1 MRLQTRLSLVIT
13 SLILLTATAIGCF
26 AIATSYSSQLNS
38 SDQIIEGV
46 IEELSTSN
54 DNPLSLST
62 YLADISNLKFSVAY
76 ITEEYDLIPLHDGD
90 SEISNSPKR
99 AVVESALNKAL
110 NLDQSRIRAYQFSA
124 GEYLLLYYSIEEI
137 NQTRSKNIELLIIF
151 TALIVFIS
159 TLITL
164 IIFRNDNELNLL
176 VNLLRR
182 NQQRIQEFIGD
193 ASHELRT
200 PLTVIRGYFELLKK
214 NKSDSNQNEV
224 YQNRIESEIFRMQS
238 IIDDLLFITE
248 LDDLNES
255 DTSDSSISSQVQSM
269 VDDLRFLQPK
279 RKIISSIEPNLTLI
293 IANSHLT
300 QLLAN
305 ISSNIS
311 RHTPQDSLVNIEL
324 FRFDGGIKLIIEDS
338 GPGLPDYFY
347 KNGIQA
353 FQRFDKSRSRES
365 GGSGLGMTIMEKIVK
380 KYDGNISLTP
390 SSYNGLKIEIT
401 FN

>member
-99 AVVESALNKAL
+99 TVIESALNKAL

-164 IIFRNDNELNLL
+164 KIFRNDNELNLL

-279 RKIISSIEPNLTLI
+279 RKIISSIEPNLTMI

>member
-90 SEISNSPKR
+90 SEILNSPKR
-99 AVVESALNKAL
+99 TVVESALNKAL

-164 IIFRNDNELNLL
+164 KIFRNDNELNLL

-279 RKIISSIEPNLTLI
+279 RKIISSIEPNLTMI

>member
-1 MRLQTRLSLVIT
+1 MIT

-46 IEELSTSN
+46 IEELSSSN

-99 AVVESALNKAL
+99 TVIESALNKAL

-279 RKIISSIEPNLTLI
+279 RKIISSIEPNLTMI

>member
-214 NKSDSNQNEV
+214 NKTDSNQNEV

-269 VDDLRFLQPK
+269 VDDLRILQPK
-279 RKIISSIEPNLTLI
+279 RKIISSIEPNLTMI

>member
-46 IEELSTSN
+46 IEELSSSN

-214 NKSDSNQNEV
+214 NKTDSNQNEV

-279 RKIISSIEPNLTLI
+279 RKIISSIEPNLTMI

>member
-46 IEELSTSN
+46 IEELSSSN

-90 SEISNSPKR
+90 SVISNSPKR
-99 AVVESALNKAL
+99 AVVESALTKAL

-214 NKSDSNQNEV
+214 NKTDSNQNEV

>member
-279 RKIISSIEPNLTLI
+279 RKIISSIEPNLTMI

>member
-1 MRLQTRLSLVIT
+1 MIT

>member
-46 IEELSTSN
+46 IEELSSSN

-137 NQTRSKNIELLIIF
+137 NQTRSKNIELLTIF

-214 NKSDSNQNEV
+214 NKTDSNQNEV

-279 RKIISSIEPNLTLI
+279 RKIISSIEPNLTMI

>member
-90 SEISNSPKR
+90 SEILNSPKR
-99 AVVESALNKAL
+99 TVVESALNKAL

-279 RKIISSIEPNLTLI
+279 RKIISSIEPNLTMI

>member
-1 MRLQTRLSLVIT
+1 MIT

-279 RKIISSIEPNLTLI
+279 RKIISSIEPNLTMI

>member
-99 AVVESALNKAL
+99 TVVESALNKAL

-164 IIFRNDNELNLL
+164 KIFRNDNELNLL

-279 RKIISSIEPNLTLI
+279 RKIISSIEPNLTMI

-390 SSYNGLKIEIT
+390 SSYDGLKIEIT

>member
-99 AVVESALNKAL
+99 TVIESALNKAL

-214 NKSDSNQNEV
+214 NKTDSNQNEV

-279 RKIISSIEPNLTLI
+279 RKIISSIEPNLTMI

>member
-1 MRLQTRLSLVIT
+1 MIT

-99 AVVESALNKAL
+99 TVVESALNKAL

-164 IIFRNDNELNLL
+164 KIFRNDNELNLL

-214 NKSDSNQNEV
+214 NKTDSNQNEV

-279 RKIISSIEPNLTLI
+279 RKIISSIEPNLTMI

-311 RHTPQDSLVNIEL
+311 RHTPQNSLVNIEL

>member
-99 AVVESALNKAL
+99 TVVESALNKAL

-164 IIFRNDNELNLL
+164 KIFRNDNELNLL

-214 NKSDSNQNEV
+214 NKTDSNQNEV

-279 RKIISSIEPNLTLI
+279 RKIISSIEPNLTMI

-311 RHTPQDSLVNIEL
+311 RHTPQNSLVNIEL

>member
-1 MRLQTRLSLVIT
+1 MIT

-182 NQQRIQEFIGD
+182 NQQRIHEFIGD

-269 VDDLRFLQPK
+269 VDDLRILQPK
-279 RKIISSIEPNLTLI
+279 RKIISSIEPNLTMI

>member
-90 SEISNSPKR
+90 SEILNSPKR
-99 AVVESALNKAL
+99 TVVESALNKAL

-164 IIFRNDNELNLL
+164 KIFRNDNELNLL

-214 NKSDSNQNEV
+214 NKTDSNQNEV

-279 RKIISSIEPNLTLI
+279 RKIISSIEPNLTMI

>member
-1 MRLQTRLSLVIT
+1 MIT

-46 IEELSTSN
+46 IEELSSSN

-214 NKSDSNQNEV
+214 NKTDSNQNEV

-279 RKIISSIEPNLTLI
+279 RKIISSIEPNLTMI

>member
-182 NQQRIQEFIGD
+182 NQQRIHEFIGD

-269 VDDLRFLQPK
+269 VDDLRILQPK
-279 RKIISSIEPNLTLI
+279 RKIISSIEPNLTMI

>member
-1 MRLQTRLSLVIT
+1 LRLQTRLSLVIT

-164 IIFRNDNELNLL
+164 KIFRNDNELNLL

-214 NKSDSNQNEV
+214 NKTDSNQNEV

-279 RKIISSIEPNLTLI
+279 RKIISSIEPNLTMI

>member
-99 AVVESALNKAL
+99 TVVESALNKAL

-164 IIFRNDNELNLL
+164 KIFRNDNELNLL

-214 NKSDSNQNEV
+214 NKTDSNQNEV

-279 RKIISSIEPNLTLI
+279 RKIISSIEPNLTMI

>member
-1 MRLQTRLSLVIT
+1 MIT

-90 SEISNSPKR
+90 SEILNSPKR
-99 AVVESALNKAL
+99 TVVESALNKAL

-279 RKIISSIEPNLTLI
+279 RKIISSIEPNLTMI

>member
-1 MRLQTRLSLVIT
+1 VIT

-182 NQQRIQEFIGD
+182 NQQRIHEFIGD

-279 RKIISSIEPNLTLI
+279 RKIISSIEPNLTMI

>member
-99 AVVESALNKAL
+99 PVVESALNKAL

-124 GEYLLLYYSIEEI
+124 GEYILLYYSIEEI

-214 NKSDSNQNEV
+214 NKTDSNQNEV

-279 RKIISSIEPNLTLI
+279 RKIISSIEPNLTMI

>member
-1 MRLQTRLSLVIT
+1 MIT

-99 AVVESALNKAL
+99 TVIESALNKAL

-279 RKIISSIEPNLTLI
+279 RKIISSIEPNLTMI

>member
-214 NKSDSNQNEV
+214 NKTDSNQNEV

-279 RKIISSIEPNLTLI
+279 RKIISSIEPNLTMI

>member
-13 SLILLTATAIGCF
+13 SLILLTATAIGSF

-99 AVVESALNKAL
+99 TVVESALNKAL

-164 IIFRNDNELNLL
+164 KIFRNDNELNLL

-214 NKSDSNQNEV
+214 NKTDSNQNEV

-279 RKIISSIEPNLTLI
+279 RKIISSIEPNLTMI

>member
-1 MRLQTRLSLVIT
+1 MIT

-214 NKSDSNQNEV
+214 NKTDSNQNEV

-279 RKIISSIEPNLTLI
+279 RKIISSIEPNLTMI

-311 RHTPQDSLVNIEL
+311 RHTPQNSLVNIEL

>member
-1 MRLQTRLSLVIT
+1 MIT

-99 AVVESALNKAL
+99 TVVESALNKAL

-279 RKIISSIEPNLTLI
+279 RKIISSIEPNLTMI

>member
-1 MRLQTRLSLVIT
+1 MIT

-164 IIFRNDNELNLL
+164 KIFRNDNELNLL

-182 NQQRIQEFIGD
+182 NQQRIHEFIGD

>member
-1 MRLQTRLSLVIT
+1 MIT

-182 NQQRIQEFIGD
+182 NQQRIHEFIGD

-214 NKSDSNQNEV
+214 NKTDSNQNEV

-279 RKIISSIEPNLTLI
+279 RKIISSIEPNLTMI

>member
-99 AVVESALNKAL
+99 TVIESALNKAL

-279 RKIISSIEPNLTLI
+279 RKIISSIEPNLTMI

>member
-1 MRLQTRLSLVIT
+1 MIT

-182 NQQRIQEFIGD
+182 NQQRIHEFIGD

-269 VDDLRFLQPK
+269 VDDLRILQPK

-324 FRFDGGIKLIIEDS
+324 FRFDEGIKLIIEDS

>member
-90 SEISNSPKR
+90 SEILNSPKR
-99 AVVESALNKAL
+99 TVVESALNKAL

-214 NKSDSNQNEV
+214 NKTDSNQNEV

-279 RKIISSIEPNLTLI
+279 RKIISSIEPNLTMI

>member
-99 AVVESALNKAL
+99 TVIESALNKAL

-182 NQQRIQEFIGD
+182 NQQRIHEFIGD

-269 VDDLRFLQPK
+269 VDDLRILQPK
-279 RKIISSIEPNLTLI
+279 RKIISSIEPNLTMI

>member
-99 AVVESALNKAL
+99 TVIESALNKAL

-164 IIFRNDNELNLL
+164 KIFRNDNELNLL

-214 NKSDSNQNEV
+214 NKTDSNQNEV

-279 RKIISSIEPNLTLI
+279 RKIISSIEPNLTMI

>member
-1 MRLQTRLSLVIT
+1 MIT

-62 YLADISNLKFSVAY
+62 YLADISSLKFSVAY

-99 AVVESALNKAL
+99 TVVESALNKAL

-279 RKIISSIEPNLTLI
+279 RKIISSIEPNLTMI

-311 RHTPQDSLVNIEL
+311 RHTPQDSPVHIEL
-324 FRFDGGIKLIIEDS
+324 IRLDRGIKLIVEDS

>member
-46 IEELSTSN
+46 IEELSSSN

-99 AVVESALNKAL
+99 TVIESALNKAL

-164 IIFRNDNELNLL
+164 KIFRNDNELNLL

-214 NKSDSNQNEV
+214 NKTDSNQNEV

-279 RKIISSIEPNLTLI
+279 RKIISSIEPNLTMI

-311 RHTPQDSLVNIEL
+311 RHTPQDSPVHIEL
-324 FRFDGGIKLIIEDS
+324 IRLDRGIK
-338 GPGLPDYFY
+338 
-347 KNGIQA
+347 
-353 FQRFDKSRSRES
+353 
-365 GGSGLGMTIMEKIVK
+365 
-380 KYDGNISLTP
+380 
-390 SSYNGLKIEIT
+390 SS
-401 FN
+401 